1 MDSRNPNCERQTKDF
16 LVLFQQHERQIYG
29 YILSLVP
36 NIASAD
42 DISQNTSLRLW
53 ERFDQFDPNKD
64 FGAWARARRSASWA
78 VVISV
83 SRTIPKLVK

>member
-64 FGAWARARRSASWA
+64 FGAWARA
-78 VVISV
+78 IDLPPFSV
-83 SRTIPKLVK
+83 PGVMRVLIG